1 MFLKNCLAEQFPK
14 PKRYLVVSI
23 RSSFNT
29 SGLDTSRF
37 DVKSF
42 QYKWFRY
49 MSFRY
54 KVVSTQVV
62 SMQSR
67 FDTSRF
73 DTNRS
78 RSDTPLKSIRCKNVI
93 EVFSYRAMLT

>member
-1 MFLKNCLAEQFPK
+1 MFLKNCLAEQFSK
-14 PKRYLVVSI
+14 PTEKVS
-23 RSSFNT
+23 
-29 SGLDTSRF
+29 GRF
-37 DVKSF
+37 DTKSF
-42 QYKWFRY
+42 QYK
-49 MSFRY
+49 SFRY
-54 KVVSTQVV
+54 KSFRFKVVSIQVV